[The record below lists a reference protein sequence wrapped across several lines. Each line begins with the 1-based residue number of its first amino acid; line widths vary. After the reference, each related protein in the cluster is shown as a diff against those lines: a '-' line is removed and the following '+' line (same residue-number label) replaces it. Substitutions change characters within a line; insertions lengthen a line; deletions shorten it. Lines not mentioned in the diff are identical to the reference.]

1 MTLPHHTR
9 SLDATLALDNVRFAY
24 DGAEVLHGI
33 TLDLHPGTVTV
44 LRGPNGCGKS
54 TLVEII
60 AGTRKP
66 TVGTVRRGGNV
77 ALVVQRIDGLAGLP
91 LTVDEVVRI
100 GTWRAGTRVRRS
112 HARVA
117 IRAALAHVGL
127 DGWEQRPF
135 TSLSGGQRQRALLAQ
150 ALVQH
155 PDILLLDEPDAGLD
169 SESTEDL
176 SRLLAAEA
184 ARGATVVCISH
195 DSAVIA
201 AADRVVE
208 LSAGRIIADH
218 TR

>member
-33 TLDLHPGTVTV
+33 TLDLHPGTVTA

-66 TVGTVRRGGNV
+66 TAGTVRCGGTV

-169 SESTEDL
+169 SESTEHL